1 MHKARHRQV
10 EGWNA
15 ACRSNLSAMIK
26 VIAILITAAAIS
38 LQAQPAPQLI
48 RDINTTSRDSSWPG
62 GFVSDGRI
70 SWFFATD
77 ENGYEL
83 WRTDG
88 TPEGTRMVRD
98 IAAGPISSITE
109 PYQRMVVSGDYVYF
123 WASDSGSYAEN
134 LWRSD
139 GTATGTLRLTNLD
152 DNHALGPVAAIGA
165 HGAIFS
171 DRYGHNL
178 FVTDGSTEGTK
189 VVAEG
194 DFDT

>member
-1 MHKARHRQV
+1 MPPAVVTCER
-10 EGWNA
+10 
-15 ACRSNLSAMIK
+15 MIK
-26 VIAILITAAAIS
+26 VIAILVTAAAIS

-48 RDINTTSRDSSWPG
+48 RDINTTRRDRSRPT

-77 ENGYEL
+77 ENGCEL

-98 IAAGPISSITE
+98 IAAGPISSIME

-123 WASDSGSYAEN
+123 WASDSGSYGVN

-139 GTATGTLRLTNLD
+139 GTATRTLRLTNLGN
-152 DNHALGPVAAIGA
+152 DNQSPGPVAAIGA

-189 VVAEG
+189 
-194 DFDT
+194 